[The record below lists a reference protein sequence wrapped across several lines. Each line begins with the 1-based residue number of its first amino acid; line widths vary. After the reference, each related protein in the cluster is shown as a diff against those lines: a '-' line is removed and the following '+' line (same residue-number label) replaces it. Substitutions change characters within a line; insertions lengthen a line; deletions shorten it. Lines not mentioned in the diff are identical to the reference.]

1 MKNVFAKE
9 LQEWLSEMDRGRGVM
24 LRYEEAGELQGN
36 RSFEFSVKFPQAL
49 LQYSGWEELLER
61 GADKS
66 SLGVQRIHSR
76 SQKDLKGLRFLVVSW
91 CFHQML
97 HENFTCHSGHSS
109 PISQV

>member
-1 MKNVFAKE
+1 MKNVFADE
-9 LQEWLSEMDRGRGVM
+9 LREWLSEMDRGRGVM
-24 LRYEEAGELQGN
+24 LRYEEAGEVQGIS
-36 RSFEFSVKFPQAL
+36 RSFEVLSSKFPQAL

-66 SLGVQRIHSR
+66 SLGVQ
-76 SQKDLKGLRFLVVSW
+76 KDLKGLRFLVVSW
-91 CFHQML
+91 GFHQML